1 MIVQNHKKT
10 SSSRISRIWEIKI
23 LKIKVLKKISFPP
36 AFSKKNFGVI
46 VIIWH
51 TCNDKKKHKSHVTFS
66 SNIDLSVSL
75 VLWMSLGDSLRFI
88 TFRELINCVWETEK
102 SSLDYSCINIYDCVI
117 EKEPNN
123 SNNFYLCFV
132 ISLIVFMKYL
142 IFLHFKHFLR
152 QPDKN

>member
-1 MIVQNHKKT
+1 MIVQNHKKNVFLENKQNL
-10 SSSRISRIWEIKI
+10 RNQNV
-23 LKIKVLKKISFPP
+23 KIKVLKKKFPFP
-36 AFSKKNFGVI
+36 RHFSKKNFGVI

-51 TCNDKKKHKSHVTFS
+51 TCNDKKHKSHVTFS

-102 SSLDYSCINIYDCVI
+102 SSLDYSYINIYDCVI

-123 SNNFYLCFV
+123 SSNFYLCFV